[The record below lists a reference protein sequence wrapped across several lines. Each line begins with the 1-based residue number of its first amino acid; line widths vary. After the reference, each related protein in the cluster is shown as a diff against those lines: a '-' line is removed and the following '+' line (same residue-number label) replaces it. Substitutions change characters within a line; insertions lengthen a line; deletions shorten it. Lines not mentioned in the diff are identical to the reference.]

1 MQLFILDLLLF
12 RNDEF
17 EPSPRG
23 AWLLP
28 EVHSYALLGWAVICA
43 GLSFCLSS
51 HLLRSVLWIVCF
63 DFLVILLRSR
73 GFVSGPNFLNSKLT
87 SRVLHVSFIH
97 KSLRFGT
104 YYFRSTIKFTCFARV
119 NVIFSIGPIFSI

>member
-1 MQLFILDLLLF
+1 MQLFKLDLLFF

-87 SRVLHVSFIH
+87 SRVLHVLFIH

-104 YYFRSTIKFTCFARV
+104 YFLRSTIKFTCFAH
-119 NVIFSIGPIFSI
+119 VI